1 MSGGSNVALKT
12 AAGQDLQNDSQST
25 ASRWVL
31 AVALMTGT
39 LLFSQPVAAQDVS
52 PTPEQ
57 IALDEMAMAQEG
69 LGQPRE
75 LGPPP
80 EPIAVDDIDGSNTP
94 AEPQRIERIE
104 FEADQL
110 EYENGTETVRARG
123 NVVLESEKR
132 RIRADEVV
140 WDRKADKIVARG
152 NITLRTDE
160 GSVRAT
166 DVVWDRATKKVEA
179 SGAIRLVDEN
189 GNQLFTERVEL
200 TDAFEVGAMED
211 LLVSLRAGGRMAART
226 GERAD
231 DGTIIL
237 TDAAYTACAVSGD
250 PTCAADPS
258 WRITADR
265 VRFNPKENR
274 VRFDGAVVELFGA
287 RILPLPGLSLR
298 TDGKPESGFLV
309 PDIRITNVNGVELS
323 SEYFLRLGENKDLT
337 LGARVYS
344 EVAPL
349 ITAEW
354 RHLTEEGAYQ
364 VSGFATVSSRIADFT
379 GVPTS
384 ESDPRG
390 YLFANGRYQF
400 TPEWS
405 VTGSLRVSSDRTF
418 LRRYDISRDD
428 RLRSTFNIERID
440 DNSYLSL
447 AGWATQTL
455 RINADQGQ
463 IPIALPAFDYRHILE
478 EDVVGG
484 KIELQ
489 ANTLALLRTDG
500 QDTQRAFA
508 GAKWDISTLTPLG
521 QIVTLTGLVRG
532 DLYHTRD
539 TLATLT
545 EVYRGNEGWTARGVA
560 TAALDVE
567 WPFVGEAFGGTQVL
581 TPRAQLVASPPIS
594 NLAVPNEDARA
605 IDLEDSNLFALN
617 RFSGYDR
624 VEDGVRL
631 TLGLDWD
638 LRIPSWRI
646 STTVGQ
652 SFRFDSNREIFP
664 DGTGLSERVSDF
676 VGRTEVQYRDF
687 ISFTHRFRLDKDN
700 LAVRR
705 NEIDATIGSPQ
716 TYLELGY
723 LRLDRDITTVE
734 DLQDRE
740 EIRAAGRV
748 AFAKHWSI
756 FGSGVFNLTG
766 AEEDP
771 TFSPDGFEPIRT
783 RLGVAYADDSIEFGL
798 TWRRDFITAGD
809 AERGN
814 TFQLFFAVRNLGFR

>member
-123 NVVLESEKR
+123 NVVLESENR

-152 NITLRTDE
+152 DITLRTDE

-309 PDIRITNVNGVELS
+309 PDIR
-323 SEYFLRLGENKDLT
+323 
-337 LGARVYS
+337 
-344 EVAPL
+344 
-349 ITAEW
+349 
-354 RHLTEEGAYQ
+354 
-364 VSGFATVSSRIADFT
+364 
-379 GVPTS
+379 
-384 ESDPRG
+384 
-390 YLFANGRYQF
+390 
-400 TPEWS
+400 
-405 VTGSLRVSSDRTF
+405 
-418 LRRYDISRDD
+418 
-428 RLRSTFNIERID
+428 
-440 DNSYLSL
+440 
-447 AGWATQTL
+447 
-455 RINADQGQ
+455 
-463 IPIALPAFDYRHILE
+463 
-478 EDVVGG
+478 
-484 KIELQ
+484 
-489 ANTLALLRTDG
+489 
-500 QDTQRAFA
+500 
-508 GAKWDISTLTPLG
+508 
-521 QIVTLTGLVRG
+521 
-532 DLYHTRD
+532 
-539 TLATLT
+539 
-545 EVYRGNEGWTARGVA
+545 
-560 TAALDVE
+560 
-567 WPFVGEAFGGTQVL
+567 
-581 TPRAQLVASPPIS
+581 
-594 NLAVPNEDARA
+594 
-605 IDLEDSNLFALN
+605 
-617 RFSGYDR
+617 
-624 VEDGVRL
+624 
-631 TLGLDWD
+631 
-638 LRIPSWRI
+638 
-646 STTVGQ
+646 
-652 SFRFDSNREIFP
+652 
-664 DGTGLSERVSDF
+664 
-676 VGRTEVQYRDF
+676 
-687 ISFTHRFRLDKDN
+687 
-700 LAVRR
+700 
-705 NEIDATIGSPQ
+705 
-716 TYLELGY
+716 
-723 LRLDRDITTVE
+723 
-734 DLQDRE
+734 
-740 EIRAAGRV
+740 
-748 AFAKHWSI
+748 
-756 FGSGVFNLTG
+756 
-766 AEEDP
+766 
-771 TFSPDGFEPIRT
+771 
-783 RLGVAYADDSIEFGL
+783 
-798 TWRRDFITAGD
+798 
-809 AERGN
+809 
-814 TFQLFFAVRNLGFR
+814 